1 MRVSGFLSHREGEM
15 KFKEYEVRLFPMNSK
30 ETHLIKVLSVPR
42 IYSKIKGQN
51 LNCVIKS
58 HNLLEIYN

>member
-30 ETHLIKVLSVPR
+30 ETHLIIRAENLFK
-42 IYSKIKGQN
+42 KKGA
-51 LNCVIKS
+51 KS
-58 HNLLEIYN
+58 ELCNQKS